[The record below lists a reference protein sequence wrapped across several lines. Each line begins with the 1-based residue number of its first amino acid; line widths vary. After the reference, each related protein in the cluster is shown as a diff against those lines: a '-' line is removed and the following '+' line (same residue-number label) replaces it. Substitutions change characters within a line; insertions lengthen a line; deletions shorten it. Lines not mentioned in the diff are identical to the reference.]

1 MWRLVFCGLML
12 SLATGCSFNRD
23 WKHAAAQPAPAN
35 DISGAW
41 IGHWRSDVNG
51 HNGQLRAIMIA
62 HSPNA
67 YMARYRARFWKIFA
81 AGYTVPLSVT
91 NINGEFRFNGTANLG
106 TLGGGI
112 YTYEG
117 SATPTAFQSTYRCK
131 RDHGTFVLRRVGAK

>member
-1 MWRLVFCGLML
+1 MWRLVFCGLVF

-23 WKHAAAQPAPAN
+23 WKRAAAQPARTN

-41 IGHWRSDVNG
+41 IGSWRSDVNG
-51 HNGQLRAIMIA
+51 HNGKLRCIMTP
-62 HSPNA
+62 HTSTA

-91 NINGEFRFNGTANLG
+91 NNNGEFRFTGSANLG
-106 TLGGGI
+106 GLGGGI

-117 SATPTAFQSTYRCK
+117 SATPTAFQSTYDCK
-131 RDHGTFVLRRVGAK
+131 RDHGTFVLHRPETK